1 MKHQRLIFCLLLFVS
16 ILAAACSTSTPTAPK
31 TVVKIVSLHEQWANL
46 QAKAAEWYPDAY
58 LVKADIPIQ
67 GAVSPWLISASFQSP
82 SHDKESLGVTLEL
95 DGSFTTQRFQ
105 HPDPV
110 YQIPPIRRNDISV
123 DSQEAL
129 NLLLDDEG
137 LKFLKEH
144 PSHCSAL
151 NLERDPSQPAK
162 PTVWILRLSS
172 CGLSPSKLTFLDPTT
187 HEIKAYSK

>member
-1 MKHQRLIFCLLLFVS
+1 MKQRRLIYCLLLFVS
-16 ILAAACSTSTPTAPK
+16 ILAGACSTSTPTAPK
-31 TVVKIVSLHEQWANL
+31 TVVKVVSLHEQWANL

-95 DGSFTTQRFQ
+95 NGRITTQRFQ
-105 HPDPV
+105 VPDSV
-110 YQIPPIRRNDISV
+110 YQIPPIQLNDISV

-129 NLLLDDEG
+129 NLLLDDDA
-137 LKFLKEH
+137 LRFLKEH

-151 NLERDPSQPAK
+151 SLERNPSQPTK
-162 PTVWILRLSS
+162 PTVWILWLSS
-172 CGLSPSKLTFLDPTT
+172 CGASPSKLTFLDPTT
-187 HEIKAYSK
+187 HEVKPYSK